1 MAEAYQGASASNLT
15 EVSSEAEDE
24 VRIVLPSSKTK
35 DRQATSRIPHG
46 IVISGEASESDEE
59 IDTHQALPQSGS
71 DFSISESWGRG
82 SAEPGD
88 KDSSR
93 ESSVQYNTLLHKKLS
108 LLCVCSTM
116 KFEFLHLTL
125 FREKNLMLR
134 KNLVELVTQPYESA
148 SKEIHTISQQLIKSQ
163 LLVQELRNTI
173 RRLTNDLF
181 DMEDKMEALR
191 TGSFLPEMSEPPPSD

>member
-1 MAEAYQGASASNLT
+1 MTESYQGPTALNL
-15 EVSSEAEDE
+15 SEDAEEMEDK
-24 VRIVLPSSKTK
+24 VHIVLPASRSQ

-59 IDTHQALPQSGS
+59 IDTHHALPQSGS
-71 DFSISESWGRG
+71 DFSISESWGRN
-82 SAEPGD
+82 SSEPGE

-93 ESSVQYNTLLHKKLS
+93 DFSSQYNTLLHKKL
-108 LLCVCSTM
+108 
-116 KFEFLHLTL
+116 K
-125 FREKNLMLR
+125 EKNLMLR
-134 KNLVELVTQPYESA
+134 KNVVELVTQPYESA

-191 TGSFLPEMSEPPPSD
+191 TGSFLPDIPEPLSSD

>member
-1 MAEAYQGASASNLT
+1 MAEAYQENPAPKVTGEA
-15 EVSSEAEDE
+15 SSEAEDE
-24 VRIVLPSSKTK
+24 VRIILPSSKTK
-35 DRQATSRIPHG
+35 DRQVASRVPHG

-71 DFSISESWGRG
+71 DFSISESWGRS

-93 ESSVQYNTLLHKKLS
+93 ESSIQYNTLLHKKL
-108 LLCVCSTM
+108 
-116 KFEFLHLTL
+116 
-125 FREKNLMLR
+125 REKNLMLR

-191 TGSFLPEMSEPPPSD
+191 TGSFLPEMNEPPSSD